1 MSAQKAIFN
10 PHDLIEE
17 ISEKTGLCYT
27 SVVKI
32 IAGIDSKEQYIK
44 NPPVFMEQAVF
55 KIRQVQL
62 DELVRCVEYCPTG
75 NVYDF
80 RFEDF
85 HKDGCDNYVDTPNH
99 GVWDKTL
106 YDSLLEKEFAVEADK
121 ITNTEVLCFLKFPR
135 FYKIPTPIGGYE
147 PDFGVVLHKRALSNP
162 NEDREYYFVV
172 EIKGTDDINDA
183 RALTPHEIG
192 RIKCAI
198 KHFQSLGIEAYY
210 KAPIKEYETF
220 KAQANQTINSDGNL

>member
-1 MSAQKAIFN
+1 
-10 PHDLIEE
+10 
-17 ISEKTGLCYT
+17 
-27 SVVKI
+27 
-32 IAGIDSKEQYIK
+32 
-44 NPPVFMEQAVF
+44 MEQAVF

-62 DELVRCVEYCPTG
+62 DELVRCVEYCPRG

-135 FYKIPTPIGGYE
+135 FYKIPTPIGEYE

-172 EIKGTDDINDA
+172 EIKSVF
-183 RALTPHEIG
+183 E
-192 RIKCAI
+192 
-198 KHFQSLGIEAYY
+198 
-210 KAPIKEYETF
+210 F
-220 KAQANQTINSDGNL
+220 K